1 MIFLFG
7 LMYPLVVITIR
18 SPPVGTC
25 GILWI
30 PFTCTQQMHEEVN
43 LKVYS
48 DQLTSTVNT
57 F

>member
-1 MIFLFG
+1 MIFLFE

-25 GILWI
+25 RTLWI
-30 PFTCTQQMHEEVN
+30 LFTCTQKMHEEVN